1 AIRQRS
7 VRPRVVG
14 GTGAFARPAR
24 ETIAA
29 MADHSEEI
37 LGEVVLL
44 VEDEPILR
52 EMATDVLAERGF
64 TVVAVASGEEALQH
78 LILDHV
84 VDVLFTDVHLAGE
97 MDGSMLGKLARQLRP
112 QLPIAYTSGNARP
125 EHIDP
130 VAGSVFVP
138 KPYNPHVIVRMLTS
152 L

>member
-1 AIRQRS
+1 
-7 VRPRVVG
+7 
-14 GTGAFARPAR
+14 
-24 ETIAA
+24 
-29 MADHSEEI
+29 MADHNEEI

-64 TVVAVASGEEALQH
+64 TVVAVASGEEALRH

-152 L
+152 LIDRQRGPMTPQPQQAMA